1 MSAPLP
7 GPRLPAAVQTMLY
20 WATPRRTVRRWR
32 ARYGD
37 VVGATIHPMGKVV
50 FLCRAGDIKELMRAD
65 TAKFRAGAANAALGG
80 ASSSFSVL
88 IADGPRRRRSRAA
101 TAVRPTAS
109 TPSRGVT
116 PAAAGSDQRAPRRSR
131 AGQADRRTRAAR
143 GRTRRGRRTVVG
155 PGDRGPADHLAGR
168 RVRDD

>member
-32 ARYGD
+32 ARYGA

-50 FLCRAGDIKELMRAD
+50 FLCRPGDIKELMPAD

-80 ASSSFSVL
+80 ASSSLSALV
-88 IADGPRRRRSRAA
+88 PRGQ
-101 TAVRPTAS
+101 RP
-109 TPSRGVT
+109 
-116 PAAAGSDQRAPRRSR
+116 SD
-131 AGQADRRTRAAR
+131 AR
-143 GRTRRGRRTVVG
+143 
-155 PGDRGPADHLAGR
+155 
-168 RVRDD
+168 